1 MQVKIKRKKTPK
13 MHVKKPRLAKD
24 VKKRIDKEPD
34 VEITVEPRS
43 RALQYPFV
51 TRNVVV
57 LDDQWKWVAEH
68 KYDYGCCSVSKLIR
82 RLIKLEIA
90 SPRYDLVSI
99 VKD

>member
-1 MQVKIKRKKTPK
+1 MKIKRKNTPK
-13 MHVKKPRLAKD
+13 LHVKKPKLAKSA
-24 VKKRIDKEPD
+24 KAIIDKEPE
-34 VEITVEPRS
+34 VEITVESRS

-57 LDDQWKWVAEH
+57 LDEQWKWVAAH

-90 SPRYDLVSI
+90 SPRYDLISI